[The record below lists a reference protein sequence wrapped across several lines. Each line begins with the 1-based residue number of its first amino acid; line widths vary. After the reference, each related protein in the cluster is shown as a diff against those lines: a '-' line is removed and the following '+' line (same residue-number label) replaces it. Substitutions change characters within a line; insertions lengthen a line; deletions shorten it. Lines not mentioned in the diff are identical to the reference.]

1 MAITRLIAP
10 SITGLTIPNT
20 SINNA
25 SLNSVTS
32 LPSGV
37 GGKVLQV
44 VHDNST
50 STFSTNS
57 TSYSTIFTPT
67 AITPSSTSSKILV
80 SWYCSFA
87 VLTNSDNLGHIVV
100 QRDVGGSTAYILNS
114 GHNSSMFTFKADLD
128 HQGYGLAFEF
138 EDSPNT
144 TSAVIYRVQH
154 KTDNTGMT
162 MYMNRNISGQSGYM
176 FMTTK
181 EISG

>member
-1 MAITRLIAP
+1 MALIK
-10 SITGLTIPNT
+10 
-20 SINNA
+20 INNNA
-25 SLNSVTS
+25 LTGITS
-32 LPSGV
+32 LPAGV

-44 VHDNST
+44 VHNNST
-50 STFSTNS
+50 SKFSTNS

-80 SWYCSFA
+80 SWYCSIA
-87 VLTNSDNLGHIVV
+87 VVTNSDNLGHIVV
-100 QRDVGGSTAYILNS
+100 QRDIGGSTAYILNS
-114 GHNSSMFTFKADLD
+114 GHGSSMYTFKADLD

-154 KTDNTGMT
+154 KVDNTGMT
-162 MYMNRNISGQSGYM
+162 MYMNQNIAGQGGYM

-181 EISG
+181 EISA